1 MNLVHFKV
9 GDKVKLLNE
18 ACYIW
23 HTGFTFHDVYGVVDE
38 VSFNVVHIILYK
50 YIDNTSV
57 SLNTTGMQSWGFEK
71 SNIKKINIVFARMLY
86 KIRMF
91 FKQRRK
97 IWY

>member
-1 MNLVHFKV
+1 MIHFKV

-18 ACYIW
+18 ASYIW
-23 HTGFTFHDVYGVVDE
+23 HTGFTFRDVYGVVDK
-38 VSFNVVHIILYK
+38 VSFNVVRIILYK

-57 SLNTTGMQSWGFEK
+57 SLSTTSMQSWCFEMC
-71 SNIKKINIVFARMLY
+71 NVKKINVVFARMLY